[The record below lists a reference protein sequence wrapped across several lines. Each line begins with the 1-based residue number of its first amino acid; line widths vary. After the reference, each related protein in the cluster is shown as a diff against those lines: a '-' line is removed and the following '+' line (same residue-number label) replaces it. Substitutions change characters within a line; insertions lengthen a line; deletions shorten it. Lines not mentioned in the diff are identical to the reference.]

1 MSGVIYCIAQKR
13 REFDEEEE
21 EEKGDNEEE
30 EEERRRRSRTTKL
43 KMTMMENK
51 NYNTVKCLVDN
62 SKLNITIESAN
73 YAKISV
79 DNADDT

>member
-1 MSGVIYCIAQKR
+1 
-13 REFDEEEE
+13 
-21 EEKGDNEEE
+21 
-30 EEERRRRSRTTKL
+30 
-43 KMTMMENK
+43 MTMMENK